1 MSVYTAEND
10 GETQGDINK
19 KAKGA
24 FRTISEVADE
34 LDVQQHVLRFWET
47 KFSQVKPLTR
57 GGGRRYY
64 RPEDIAVL
72 KKVYHILYKE
82 GYTIKGAQKLL
93 RGLSKGQVANL
104 SLQKPALEQSNQF
117 VPAQPNSAQEVLSQP
132 TQQGLSSRQKAV
144 LETMLDDLIEIR
156 DILKK

>member
-1 MSVYTAEND
+1 MSTYTAEND
-10 GETQGDINK
+10 GLEQGDTNK

-24 FRTISEVADE
+24 FRTISEVADQ

-64 RPEDIAVL
+64 RPEDVAVL
-72 KKVYHILYKE
+72 VKIHHILYKE

-93 RGLSKGQVANL
+93 KGLSKGQVAQL
-104 SLQKPALEQSNQF
+104 SLHRPATEQSNLQSKES
-117 VPAQPNSAQEVLSQP
+117 VPSSHEVSQAS
-132 TQQGLSSRQKAV
+132 QQGLNTRQKAV
-144 LETMLDDLIEIR
+144 LEAMLGDLIEIR